1 MKQKEPV
8 YEGILQDP
16 TITYT
21 ITEIQTICVI
31 DQKMLEEMISHGIL
45 EPSQGET
52 EESWVFEYSALIR
65 TQKALRLHQDLSINW
80 PGIALALELMD
91 ELEELRQTV
100 EILKKHS

>member
-1 MKQKEPV
+1 MKQKEPI
-8 YEGILQDP
+8 YEGILQD
-16 TITYT
+16 TSITYT
-21 ITEIQTICVI
+21 ITEIQTICVV
-31 DQKMLEEMISHGIL
+31 DKKLLEEMISHGIL

-52 EESWVFEYSALIR
+52 ETTWVFEYSALIR

-100 EILKKHS
+100 EVLKKHS